1 MIKMKKFP
9 YFPGCT
15 LKKTAKNFEQSALAS
30 AKHIGIDLVE
40 LPRWNCCGAV
50 SSLTSDDVMHHVA
63 PIRDMVRVQQM
74 NESGEVDNE
83 YRLVVLC
90 SMCFN
95 VLKRSNMLVTEDA
108 EMLKTINDFM
118 DTEPDYE
125 GNVKVVH
132 FLEILRDEIGFDNL
146 KEKVLN
152 PLQGLK
158 ASAYYGCTL
167 LRPREVGIDDPEAP
181 TIMDDFIKSLG
192 ATTADNPYKS
202 LCCGSYHTVGDN
214 KDVVAERTYKIING
228 ARRNGAD
235 VIITSC
241 PLCAFNLDNR
251 QELTKKLH
259 PDFKHMPVLYFTQL
273 MALALGKEQEAG
285 FDGNYIN
292 PIPLLKEKGLLKSE
306 RRNKNGR

>member
-1 MIKMKKFP
+1 MKKFP

-15 LKKTAKNFEQSALAS
+15 LKQTAKNFEKSAMAS
-30 AKHIGIDLVE
+30 ARHIGIELVE

-63 PIRDMVRVQQM
+63 PIRDLVRVQQM
-74 NESGEVDNE
+74 NDEGMLDNE

-90 SMCFN
+90 AMCFN
-95 VLKRSNMLVTEDA
+95 VLKRSNMLVTKDA
-108 EMLKTINDFM
+108 ETLNKINEFM

-125 GNVKVVH
+125 GTVEVKH
-132 FLEILRDEIGFDNL
+132 FLEILRDFVGFDKI
-146 KEKVLN
+146 KEKIVN
-152 PLQGLK
+152 PLKGLK
-158 ASAYYGCTL
+158 VSAYYGCTL
-167 LRPREVGIDDPEAP
+167 LRPREVGIDDPESP

-192 ATTADNPYKS
+192 AEPVDNPYKS
-202 LCCGSYHTVGDN
+202 LCCGSYHTVGKN
-214 KDVVAERTYKIING
+214 KDIVAHRTYKIVNG

-259 PDFKHMPVLYFTQL
+259 PDFKHMPILYFTQL
-273 MALALGKEQEAG
+273 MALAFGEENEAG
-285 FDGNYIN
+285 FDENFVN
-292 PIPLLKEKGLLKSE
+292 PIPLLREKKLLK
-306 RRNKNGR
+306 KLKVQK

>member
-15 LKKTAKNFEQSALAS
+15 LKKTAKNFEKSAIFS
-30 AKHIGIDLVE
+30 AKKIGIELVE
-40 LPRWNCCGAV
+40 PPKWNCCGAV

-63 PIRDMVRVQQM
+63 PIRNLVRVQQM
-74 NESGEVDNE
+74 NESGLVDN
-83 YRLVVLC
+83 YQLVVLC

-95 VLKRSNMLVTEDA
+95 VLKKSNMLVAEDA
-108 EMLKTINDFM
+108 ETLKKINDFM
-118 DTEPDYE
+118 DTEPDYR
-125 GNVKVVH
+125 GNVNVVH
-132 FLEILRDEIGFDNL
+132 FLETLRDEIGFGNL

-158 ASAYYGCTL
+158 VSAYYGCTL
-167 LRPREVGIDDPEAP
+167 LRPREVGIDNPEAP
-181 TIMDDFIKSLG
+181 TIMEDFIKSLG
-192 ATTADNPYKS
+192 AETTDNPYKS

-214 KDVVAERTYKIING
+214 KEVVAERAYKIING

-251 QELTKKLH
+251 QKLTKKLH
-259 PDFKHMPVLYFTQL
+259 PEFEHMPVLYFTQL
-273 MALALGKEQEAG
+273 MALAFGDAGKAG
-285 FDGNYIN
+285 FEDNYVN
-292 PIPLLKEKGLLKSE
+292 PIPLLKERGLLKMK
-306 RRNKNGR
+306 RGNKNGR